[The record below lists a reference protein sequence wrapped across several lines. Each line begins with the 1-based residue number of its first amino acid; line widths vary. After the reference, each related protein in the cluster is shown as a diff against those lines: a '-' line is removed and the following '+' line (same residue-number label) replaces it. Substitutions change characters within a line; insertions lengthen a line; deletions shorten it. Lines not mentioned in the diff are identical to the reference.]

1 VNNHVVTLHFE
12 GWGGL
17 FNMTQTST
25 ILIVDDEEIGREMLT
40 ALLTGQGYLLAFA
53 SNGYEALTQAKQLM
67 PDVILLDV
75 MMPEMDGFEV
85 CRSLRDDPDLARVP
99 VIMLTALDD
108 RESRLRG
115 IEAGAD
121 DFISKPFDSSELR
134 ARLQTITHLN
144 RYRRLLTEQAK
155 FEWVVEQANEGFL
168 ILNEHDQILYAN
180 SKARLFLNL
189 TTAQEELIKETFL
202 EVAAKQYHCEP
213 ETVWKTW
220 LKQADFSLPHYLVR
234 PETATAQAFW
244 LQAEVMEMSSGS
256 EEKYLVRLREVTDS
270 ILAERRRWSFQQ
282 QISHKL
288 KTPLFPLTEGLGYLK
303 DNLSS
308 FSEAETQDFLEM
320 AYAGATR
327 LQAEL
332 QGILNYLNVSSTAA
346 YAEWNVCDIANIV
359 STITAVQEMLELES
373 VQVVQNNIE
382 EPDNTFVSLS
392 SRAIELILTELFS
405 NAKKFHPQNS
415 PSIDIDMTAV
425 SNWICLQVCDNGVT
439 LSPEQLNQ
447 IWIPYYQGEK
457 NFTGEAP
464 GMGLGLSMV
473 ASLIWDAGGRCH
485 AYNREEK
492 KGVVIELVLPKSL
505 QPPLENM
512 D

>member
-1 VNNHVVTLHFE
+1 
-12 GWGGL
+12 
-17 FNMTQTST
+17 MTQTST

-40 ALLTGQGYLLAFA
+40 ALLMGQGYHLGFA
-53 SNGYEALTQAKQLM
+53 SNGHEALKQAKKLM
-67 PDVILLDV
+67 PDVIILDV

-85 CRSLRDDPDLARVP
+85 CRQLRRDPNLARVP

-108 RESRLRG
+108 RDSRLQG

-121 DFISKPFDSSELR
+121 EFISKPFDSSELR

-180 SKARLFLNL
+180 TKARLFLNITSL
-189 TTAQEELIKETFL
+189 QEEEINDTFL
-202 EVAAKQYHCEP
+202 EHATKQYHCEP
-213 ETVWKTW
+213 ESVWKNW
-220 LKQADFSLPHYLVR
+220 LKEADFSLPHYLVR
-234 PETATAQAFW
+234 PETPNAHAFW
-244 LQAEVMEMSSGS
+244 LQAEVMEMSSGLD
-256 EEKYLVRLREVTDS
+256 EKYLVRLREVTDS

-303 DNLSS
+303 DNLTT
-308 FSEAETQDFLEM
+308 FSEAETKDFLEM
-320 AYAGATR
+320 AYAGAAR

-332 QGILNYLNVSSTAA
+332 QGILDYLNISSAAA
-346 YAEWNVCDIANIV
+346 YSEWNVCHIADIVLTI
-359 STITAVQEMLELES
+359 STVQKMLELES
-373 VQVVQNNIE
+373 VQVSQNNLE
-382 EPDNTFVSLS
+382 NPENTFVSLS
-392 SRAIELILTELFS
+392 SRAIELIFTELFS

-415 PSIDIDMTAV
+415 PSIDIHITADDN
-425 SNWICLQVCDNGVT
+425 SILLQFRDNGVT

-473 ASLIWDAGGRCH
+473 ASLIWDTGGKCH
-485 AYNREEK
+485 AYNRKEEK
-492 KGVVIELVLPKSL
+492 GIIIELILPKSL
-505 QPPLENM
+505 
-512 D
+512 

>member
-1 VNNHVVTLHFE
+1 
-12 GWGGL
+12 
-17 FNMTQTST
+17 MTKTST

-40 ALLTGQGYLLAFA
+40 ALLTGQGYQLAFA

-85 CRSLRDDPDLARVP
+85 CRSLRSDPALARVP

-108 RESRLRG
+108 RDSRIQG

-121 DFISKPFDSSELR
+121 DFISKPFDSFELR

-144 RYRRLLTEQAK
+144 RYRHLLTEQAK

-168 ILNEHDQILYAN
+168 ILNEHDHILYAN
-180 SKARLFLNL
+180 SQARLLLNL
-189 TTAQEELIKETFL
+189 TTAQEEMIKESFL
-202 EVAAKQYHCEP
+202 EQAAKQYHCEP
-213 ETVWKTW
+213 ETVWKRW
-220 LKQADFSLPHYLVR
+220 LKQADFLLPHYLVR

-244 LQAEVMEMSSGS
+244 LQADVMEMSSGS
-256 EEKYLVRLREVTDS
+256 DEKYLVRLRDVTDS

-303 DNLSS
+303 DNLSG
-308 FSEAETQDFLEM
+308 FSEVETKDFLEM

-332 QGILNYLNVSSTAA
+332 EGILDYLNVSNTAA
-346 YAEWNVCDIANIV
+346 YAEWNVCHIADIV
-359 STITAVQEMLELES
+359 LTITAVQEMLELES
-373 VQVVQNNIE
+373 VQVSQNNIE
-382 EPDNTFVSLS
+382 EPENTYVSLS
-392 SRAIELILTELFS
+392 RRAIELILTELFS

-415 PSIDIDMTAV
+415 PRIDIHITAD
-425 SNWICLQVCDNGVT
+425 SNAIRLQVCDNGLT

-447 IWIPYYQGEK
+447 IWIPYYQAEK
-457 NFTGEAP
+457 SFTGEAP

-485 AYNREEK
+485 VYNSEEK
-492 KGVVIELVLPKSL
+492 KGIVIELILSKSF
-505 QPPLENM
+505 QPPLENRV
-512 D
+512 